1 MKLKIKDKAELIS
14 YRSNIYCLANLN
26 NNKVDMET
34 SKNRFIEQCEKMYNS
49 QRDKEFMKYYLT
61 YPFNHREILRFYTE
75 DTFFYRCLNNT
86 LRMAKDTEEF
96 FIIGDPF
103 NKMFHAIK
111 NIYRE
116 QFPYHQS
123 RKDLKLYRGA
133 DLSES

>member
-1 MKLKIKDKAELIS
+1 
-14 YRSNIYCLANLN
+14 
-26 NNKVDMET
+26 
-34 SKNRFIEQCEKMYNS
+34 
-49 QRDKEFMKYYLT
+49 MKYYLT

-116 QFPYHQS
+116 QFPYTQS